1 MKHSLYESWI
11 LEDVQLSE
19 VQQQDLDA
27 HLKECNECRRL
38 ADGWQN
44 AAKMLHTSPEITV
57 KPGFTRRFMDSL
69 PERKA
74 RRQRSLARRLFWGL
88 ALSGGMTFLAAA
100 IAFIAVK
107 SPVALL
113 VDFISG
119 FLNLSTTISLVQS
132 TLQRWL
138 QISPLPLTI
147 ALSLVVIS
155 WISLISTA
163 WVFTMWKINQQGVQS

>member
-1 MKHSLYESWI
+1 MM
-11 LEDVQLSE
+11 
-19 VQQQDLDA
+19 
-27 HLKECNECRRL
+27 
-38 ADGWQN
+38 
-44 AAKMLHTSPEITV
+44 AARSKGASSAR
-57 KPGFTRRFMDSL
+57 TRRTACWDSVTTIIC
-69 PERKA
+69 
-74 RRQRSLARRLFWGL
+74 SGL
-88 ALSGGMTFLAAA
+88 GPLSGGLTFLAAA